1 LAERLGITEWR
12 AECRPADKVA
22 VITGWQSAGA
32 HVLMVGD
39 GLNDGPALSSASVS
53 ASPSSATELS
63 QNVADLVYQGRK
75 LAPVAV
81 AIDTARRAR
90 RVMRQNL
97 AMALGYNALVVP
109 LAMAGQVTPWLAA
122 AAMSL
127 SSLIV
132 MANSARVR
140 SSGKA

>member
-1 LAERLGITEWR
+1 
-12 AECRPADKVA
+12 
-22 VITGWQSAGA
+22 
-32 HVLMVGD
+32 
-39 GLNDGPALSSASVS
+39 
-53 ASPSSATELS
+53 LS

-97 AMALGYNALVVP
+97 AMALGYNMLVVP

-127 SSLIV
+127 SSLVV

>member
-1 LAERLGITEWR
+1 
-12 AECRPADKVA
+12 
-22 VITGWQSAGA
+22 
-32 HVLMVGD
+32 
-39 GLNDGPALSSASVS
+39 
-53 ASPSSATELS
+53 
-63 QNVADLVYQGRK
+63 
-75 LAPVAV
+75 
-81 AIDTARRAR
+81 
-90 RVMRQNL
+90 MRQNL